1 MKKIVLFLSLL
12 LGVSPAVAGFTE
24 GEEYLNNQRY
34 AQAFA
39 EFKPLA
45 DTGDFRSQYY
55 VGYLYL
61 NGYGVE
67 QDNQKAL
74 SYLQQSVAQNYDLAE
89 ALMGF
94 LYAEG
99 KVIPQDKK
107 KALELY
113 NKAAERGN
121 ISAFLNLGVAYY
133 TGDGVDKDIKKAI
146 SYFERIPLK
155 EKPVVG
161 RYLGD
166 IFQYDSGVQDFNK
179 AREYYMEA
187 ARGGDLG
194 AYHALGYMNQKG
206 LGGIENM
213 DEAIKFYQYAASQNY
228 APSQYV
234 LGTIYAN
241 GDGVTRNPIKAY
253 AWLSLAVNQKLGVA
267 EEAQKKISENM
278 TLTDLDN
285 ARRESIDIQKTI
297 IGKIESPIK
306 QEEVEEEAKKAEVQ
320 PIRRR
325 RRRR

>member
-1 MKKIVLFLSLL
+1 MNKLILFLSVLL
-12 LGVSPAVAGFTE
+12 SSSIVAAGFTE

-45 DTGDFRSQYY
+45 DSGDFRSQYY

-74 SYLQQSVAQNYDLAE
+74 FYLQQSVDQNYDLAQ

-99 KVIPQDKK
+99 NIVPQNKK
-107 KALELY
+107 KAFELY

-121 ISAFLNLGVAYY
+121 IAAFLNLGVAYY
-133 TGDGVDKDIKKAI
+133 TGDGVDKDIEKAI

-179 AREYYMEA
+179 ARMYYMEA

-194 AYHALGYMNQKG
+194 AYHALAYMNQKG

-213 DEAIKFYQYAASQNY
+213 SEAINLYTYAASQNY

-241 GDGVTRNPIKAY
+241 GDGVERNYIKAY
-253 AWLSLAVNQKLGVA
+253 AWLSLAVNQKLEVA
-267 EEAQKKISENM
+267 EEAQQKIAENM
-278 TLTDLDN
+278 TLTDLDK

-306 QEEVEEEAKKAEVQ
+306 QKLEEDKENEEVAQ
-320 PIRRR
+320 PVRRR